1 MSENTRITCFKITKQ
16 SHRAAQK
23 NNKRGSLFLLP
34 CPVSGGQTT
43 VPFLT
48 TSKGGCSTPSRPL
61 LREPHFSIVQARHSP
76 LFVAHLFHTKETYN
90 CLLKYSPILAPCA
103 HNTLP
108 CLLALPRAEAA
119 RRSQR
124 HTRRPETAAEFI
136 SHSFSSVLCPGE
148 SAHPMLYLI
157 HNDESSTQ
165 FDAGTSLL
173 PAHI

>member
-76 LFVAHLFHTKETYN
+76 LFVAHFFPHKGDLQLSSEIQPHFSPMCAQHSPMFAGPAQGRSSQKIPETHKET
-90 CLLKYSPILAPCA
+90 
-103 HNTLP
+103 
-108 CLLALPRAEAA
+108 RD
-119 RRSQR
+119 
-124 HTRRPETAAEFI
+124 
-136 SHSFSSVLCPGE
+136 SSRVHQP
-148 SAHPMLYLI
+148 
-157 HNDESSTQ
+157 
-165 FDAGTSLL
+165 
-173 PAHI
+173 